1 MTKNSF
7 VAEVTFQHETTYE
20 THWKGIPYTQNE
32 ITKQNSFNATL
43 LICLYKTSTKLY
55 MECACTAL
63 TVLNKTQ
70 RQKLKVIQNWY
81 LWYARRA
88 VDSACISNNELHS
101 CCNIVSIKQH
111 ILALVDTWWKKASN
125 NKNDIINF
133 TLTSLNIIKGNKFL
147 WSMCH
152 LHYFTFFFSKTKKSK
167 IKNIFFLSI
176 YSIQIQYTISDSINR
191 IPTFKLILLWLKK

>member
-7 VAEVTFQHETTYE
+7 VAEVTFQNETTYE

-55 MECACTAL
+55 MEYACTAL

-111 ILALVDTWWKKASN
+111 ILALVGTWWKKASN

-152 LHYFTFFFSKTKKSK
+152 LHYFTFFFQKLKNQKLKTFFFSLHKASK
-167 IKNIFFLSI
+167 FG
-176 YSIQIQYTISDSINR
+176 
-191 IPTFKLILLWLKK
+191 ILLVT